1 MLEKRNIGFVAYS
14 PLANGF
20 LTSGKKQIAGSYD
33 KLDFRNLMP
42 QYTED
47 GMTKAQSAIDLITK
61 IAEEKNATAAQI
73 SLAWM
78 MCKKPWIVP
87 IPGTTKKERMLE
99 NAGAS
104 DIVLNTSEISKID
117 SALDGMDLMCLVCR
131 NNSAFQN
138 CQKEAVIDEPLEYA
152 RLQP

>member
-1 MLEKRNIGFVAYS
+1 
-14 PLANGF
+14 
-20 LTSGKKQIAGSYD
+20 
-33 KLDFRNLMP
+33 
-42 QYTED
+42 
-47 GMTKAQSAIDLITK
+47 MTKAQSAIDLITK

-117 SALDGMDLMCLVCR
+117 SALDGMDFDV
-131 NNSAFQN
+131 FGV
-138 CQKEAVIDEPLEYA
+138 QK
-152 RLQP
+152 

>member
-1 MLEKRNIGFVAYS
+1 MMARENKSYLPMLEKRNIGFVAYS

-117 SALDGMDLMCLVCR
+117 SALDGMDFDV
-131 NNSAFQN
+131 FGV
-138 CQKEAVIDEPLEYA
+138 QK
-152 RLQP
+152 